1 MRSDIGDLHI
11 LRDDIPFQPRLHSRR
26 EAGLEIEQDL
36 IGQPIG
42 KQVAFHFALGVDEG
56 GVAAGEFPE
65 AVDVVSYLP
74 MQKPRAI
81 GTEQTQARAIGLIQ
95 PTCAPG

>member
-11 LRDDIPFQPRLHSRR
+11 LRDDIPFQPCLHGRR
-26 EAGLEIEQDL
+26 KAGLEVEQDL

-81 GTEQTQARAIGLIQ
+81 GTEQA
-95 PTCAPG
+95 